1 MARRNPPAKWVLPEV
16 INPDTTRCFIINVP
30 NERFHVAAFR
40 GALLD
45 LAAGYK
51 WQDDPDHKAKDVALV
66 WRGVID
72 NMEDCGVTDFD
83 VRQNEEEPCKLD
95 KSTDGGETWTQFA
108 NLQLCPPRLRPGTNG
123 GIEWWDGTGW
133 VPLPDQGDER
143 QDGAYDPPWPTPPEG
158 ETGNCLA
165 AENIVAVLSTTL
177 EQTRASLEAGAIAL
191 IISTT
196 ITGILSAFI
205 PPAVFATIANSIA
218 LALVEGGIALLDE
231 CIDSDNMDQL
241 KCAINCHAEADG
253 SITAGEFNDIY
264 NELDLTVSNVL
275 VRSIYQYFM
284 DSMGPVGLSR
294 MGASAGITSG
304 SCDDCQCGVSTIR
317 FYRPNP
323 FTLMEERTIHV
334 GDVVTVPYY
343 DSQGHHGVNIQWH
356 VGDCN
361 SFDITTLTSWSGVPG
376 YDNWSYTYCD
386 ESGDHGGGS
395 YLSPVNELSNGTFWS
410 NQGDTVFEI
419 TITEIVNG

>member
-1 MARRNPPAKWVLPEV
+1 MPNRTPPAKWTLPEV
-16 INPDTTRCFIINVP
+16 VAPDTTRCFVIRVP
-30 NERFHVAAFR
+30 NDALHVAAFR
-40 GALLD
+40 GALLN
-45 LAAGYK
+45 LASARQ
-51 WQDDPDHKAKDVALV
+51 WQDDPDHKAREVALV
-66 WRGVID
+66 WQSTID
-72 NMEDCGVTDFD
+72 NMEDCGVGDFD
-83 VRQNEEEPCKLD
+83 VRQSDAPCILE
-95 KSTDGGETWTQFA
+95 KSDDGGVTWVEWA
-108 NLQLCPPRLRPGTNG
+108 NLQLCPPRLRTGPD

-133 VPLPDQGDER
+133 QPLPDQGDER
-143 QDGAYDPPWPTPPEG
+143 QDGTYDPPWPDPPEG

-191 IISTT
+191 IVSTT

-205 PPAVFATIANSIA
+205 APAVFAAVANAMA
-218 LALVEGGIALLDE
+218 LALVEGGISLLDE
-231 CIDSDNMDQL
+231 CIDTDNMDAL
-241 KCAINCHAEADG
+241 KCAINCHAESDG
-253 SITAGEFNDIY
+253 SITASEFTDIY
-264 NELDLTVSNVL
+264 DELNLTVSNVL

-294 MGASAGITSG
+294 MGRAGDITSG

-323 FTLMEERTIHV
+323 FTLMEERVIHV
-334 GDVVTVPYY
+334 GDVVAEPYY
-343 DSQGHHGVNIQWH
+343 DSQGHHGVNIRWQ
-356 VGDCN
+356 VGCCN
-361 SFDITTLTSWSGVPG
+361 LFDIITLTSWSGLPG